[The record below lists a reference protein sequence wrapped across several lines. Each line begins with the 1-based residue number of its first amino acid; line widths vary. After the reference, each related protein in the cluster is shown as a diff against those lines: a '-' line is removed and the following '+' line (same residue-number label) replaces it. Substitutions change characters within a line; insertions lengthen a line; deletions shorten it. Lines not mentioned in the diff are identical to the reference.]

1 MLRKPCSAVFAAV
14 LFSFGLT
21 AGVVHAQS
29 GATKNSATAKDIV
42 VAKVEDQTIYRTEL
56 LRAFQR
62 LPDQVKQ
69 AGLETIYPR
78 LVERLIQR
86 RLLIIQGRSQNLA
99 KDADVIRRVKLLEDA
114 VIGEVFLNRLI
125 ESKLSPALLKER
137 YDAFVAQNPP
147 REEAH
152 ARHILLEKEVDATN
166 LIAHLD
172 GGMDFAEAA
181 KKYSTGPS
189 ASKGGDLGYF
199 GRGDMVK
206 PFSDAAFAMKKGE
219 YTKKPVKTKFGWH
232 VIKVEDL
239 RKVEAPTFEAL
250 KPRLVQEAGQG
261 LAAEAMAD
269 LVSGAKVERFTLD
282 GSPLAPPKSSPAA
295 K

>member
-1 MLRKPCSAVFAAV
+1 MLRQSRLAVYTAVFAFIAA
-14 LFSFGLT
+14 LPLWGGEGAL
-21 AGVVHAQS
+21 AQS
-29 GATKNSATAKDIV
+29 GKAEKDIV
-42 VAKVEDQTIYRTEL
+42 VATVEGQTIYRTEL

-78 LVERLIQR
+78 LVERLVQR
-86 RLLIIQGRSQNLA
+86 RLLVIEGRAQKLA
-99 KDADVIRRVKLLEDA
+99 KDPAVIRRVKLLEDA

-137 YDAFVAQNPP
+137 YDAFVASNPP
-147 REEAH
+147 REEAR
-152 ARHILLEKEVDATN
+152 ARHVLLDKEVDATN
-166 LIAHLD
+166 LIAHLK

-199 GRGDMVK
+199 GRTDMVK
-206 PFSDAAFAMKKGE
+206 PFSDAAFSLKKGE
-219 YTKKPVKTKFGWH
+219 FTQTPVKTKFGYH
-232 VIKVEDL
+232 VIKLEDL
-239 RKVEAPTFEAL
+239 RKVEAPSFEVL

-261 LAAEAMAD
+261 LAAQAMAE
-269 LVSGAKVERFTLD
+269 LVDKAKVERFAFD
-282 GSPLAPPKSSPAA
+282 GSPMKAPPAR
-295 K
+295 

>member
-1 MLRKPCSAVFAAV
+1 
-14 LFSFGLT
+14 
-21 AGVVHAQS
+21 
-29 GATKNSATAKDIV
+29 
-42 VAKVEDQTIYRTEL
+42 
-56 LRAFQR
+56 
-62 LPDQVKQ
+62 
-69 AGLETIYPR
+69 
-78 LVERLIQR
+78 
-86 RLLIIQGRSQNLA
+86 
-99 KDADVIRRVKLLEDA
+99 
-114 VIGEVFLNRLI
+114 LI
-125 ESKLSPALLKER
+125 ESKLSPELLKER
-137 YDAFVAQNPP
+137 YDAFVANNPP

-250 KPRLVQEAGQG
+250 KPRLVQQAGQG
-261 LAAEAMAD
+261 LATQAMSD
-269 LVSGAKVERFTLD
+269 LVSGAKVERFALD
-282 GSPLAPPKSSPAA
+282 GSPLKSSPAV